1 MKTLLLLLILACEF
15 TRVAA
20 ADELQAQF
28 DMFAPTEM
36 SPNWKPNPAL
46 WRELRTTRTNPAVSV
61 GGNEFRMSGPLVG
74 AYQTA
79 RRSAGERP
87 SLGETLIAIPI
98 GVLSLFVPQP
108 MPRPPESGGR
118 YFAWGERAE
127 AWGTQ
132 MGAAADGDGLISFSW

>member
-1 MKTLLLLLILACEF
+1 MKTTLLLLIVVGVL
-15 TRVAA
+15 TNAA
-20 ADELQAQF
+20 AEELQAQF
-28 DMFAPTEM
+28 DMFAPAKM
-36 SPNWKPNPAL
+36 SPSWKPNPEL
-46 WRELRTTRTNPAVSV
+46 WSELRTTRTNPTVSV
-61 GGNEFRMSGPLVG
+61 GGNEFRMRGPLVS

-79 RRSAGERP
+79 RGRAGERP
-87 SLGETLIAIPI
+87 SLGEALIAIPI

-132 MGAAADGDGLISFSW
+132 MGAA